1 MKDSKGNTPSPRY
14 GHCCAVNAD
23 GSSMFLFGGYNKV
36 SSFDDIFEFEF
47 GSFLPLLPYFISSQ
61 LLYPIVKSETK
72 TWKKWRVKG
81 TAPSGTFYGSAIFH
95 GQKLLTFAGR
105 DLQSQYY
112 DELKLC
118 TRYSLYLPL
127 ASLFLII

>member
-1 MKDSKGNTPSPRY
+1 VKDIKGSVPSPRY

-36 SSFDDIFEFEF
+36 SSFNDIFEFEF
-47 GSFLPLLPYFISSQ
+47 GLFPASLSLSDRLFTFPPFPRQYQIQES
-61 LLYPIVKSETK
+61 K

-118 TRYSLYLPL
+118 KLLSAL
-127 ASLFLII
+127 SVLF

>member
-1 MKDSKGNTPSPRY
+1 
-14 GHCCAVNAD
+14 
-23 GSSMFLFGGYNKV
+23 
-36 SSFDDIFEFEF
+36 
-47 GSFLPLLPYFISSQ
+47 
-61 LLYPIVKSETK
+61 
-72 TWKKWRVKG
+72 VKG

-118 TRYSLYLPL
+118 KIILSLSLSQSIYLSLSSPSCL
-127 ASLFLII
+127 TISPHLIFVTVCLPTVGMAAEEDTDIASLIPDEVWLHLFSYIQDIKTLCMVSAVCKRFQHPSYIYNFP